1 MTTLTVKIETLDETM
16 SQVAGSIRAVEAG
29 ATVDEVATLSFP
41 SWELMHRVLTPKRL
55 EILKAMVG
63 QGAMSIRA
71 VARRVGRDFK
81 GVHTDVD
88 TLLKSGVID
97 KSETG
102 GIVFPYD
109 RIHFEF
115 DIQAA
120 A

>member
-1 MTTLTVKIETLDETM
+1 MTTLTVKIESLEETM

-29 ATVDEVATLSFP
+29 AAADEVATLSFP
-41 SWELMHRVLTPKRL
+41 SWERTHHVLTPKRL

-63 QGAMSIRA
+63 QDAMSIRA
-71 VARRVGRDFK
+71 VARRFGRDFK

-109 RIHFEF
+109 R
-115 DIQAA
+115 DRKSTRLNSSP
-120 A
+120 